1 MAFFDLLILPL
12 SLFPVGQ
19 ASYPLFYFI
28 INGVPLDQKF
38 LEIVAQQPLNLSE
51 VSKLRRKHRIKL
63 FVSGIET
70 ALLSAAPLVSM
81 IAPIVTTA
89 FLIHILHGFKKCY
102 LVPSDERT

>member
-12 SLFPVGQ
+12 SLFHVGQ

-28 INGVPLDQKF
+28 INGVLLGQKF

-70 ALLSAAPLVSM
+70 ALLSATPLVSM

-89 FLIHILHGFKKCY
+89 FFIHILHGFKKCY